1 MLYESA
7 PPLSQS
13 SLYSLE
19 ESSSEGASF
28 WDDDDHD
35 DFASVSVRSLSVL
48 LLVLAGALLQ
58 LCGSGS
64 PASTFTTTD
73 TTMTSM
79 NWDLPLLELVS
90 SCFRSVL
97 AMVLLMALHHVFV
110 QCQAYPPSAA
120 HHQPNNAHAN
130 SNVILRDLVF
140 HLQCRFVVG
149 SLACLVPASIPTTA
163 VDFGV
168 VMVSTLSQ
176 RVFRPTM
183 TTIATATV
191 PRGVMT
197 R

>member
-58 LCGSGS
+58 LCDSGS
-64 PASTFTTTD
+64 PASRFTTTD
-73 TTMTSM
+73 TAMTST

-97 AMVLLMALHHVFV
+97 AMVLLMALGQVFV
-110 QCQAYPPSAA
+110 QCQASEA

-130 SNVILRDLVF
+130 INVILRDLVF

-168 VMVSTLSQ
+168 LMVSTLSQ